1 MVDGS
6 MKLTQV
12 RATSGNTT
20 LHKALAVRQ
29 RCSGFTYLGLLFFV
43 ALMGAALV
51 GVAQVWHT
59 QVQRD
64 KEEDLLFVGNQFRR
78 AISLYYERAPGG
90 ARQYPRQMED
100 LLQDPRYPNVQ
111 RHLRK
116 LYVDPMTGKPDWGL
130 VKAPDGSIIG
140 VYSLSQDTPLK
151 TAGFKGPDAGFVDAV
166 SYREWKFTYL
176 PAALAEGSGIRKGG
190 QPSGAPG
197 GQPSVGGPQSLAPD
211 PAQIQELQMAARQ
224 PGCRAQRARELEACA
239 QGGASTKDCRAA
251 AAGRYDACLNGSGAT
266 QQ

>member
-1 MVDGS
+1 MKSIRARRSVNDSAGMPTGLVSALRGRAGS
-6 MKLTQV
+6 
-12 RATSGNTT
+12 G
-20 LHKALAVRQ
+20 
-29 RCSGFTYLGLLFFV
+29 GFTYIGLLFFV
-43 ALMGAALV
+43 AVMGAALV

-90 ARQYPRQMED
+90 ARQYPRQMKD

-116 LYVDPMTGKPDWGL
+116 MYVDPMTGKPDWGL

-140 VYSLSQDTPLK
+140 VYSLSRDAPLK
-151 TAGFKGPDAGFVDAV
+151 TAGFKGPDAAFVDSV

-176 PAALAEGSGIRKGG
+176 PATQAGGPGMRPGVQPGGMPG
-190 QPSGAPG
+190 QPPIG
-197 GQPSVGGPQSLAPD
+197 GGQSLAPD
-211 PAQIQELQMAARQ
+211 PAQIQELEMAARQ
-224 PGCRAQRARELEACA
+224 PGCRAQRARALEACA
-239 QGGASTKDCRAA
+239 QGGTATKDCMAA
-251 AAGRYDACLNGSGAT
+251 AAGRYDACLGGSGTAR
-266 QQ
+266 

>member
-1 MVDGS
+1 MPSTNSTVTRDAIQTSWTSWFPRATSATSPLTRLPKARRRGGS
-6 MKLTQV
+6 SRRLTPKPKARCMTSRAGQTARAQMDLHTESGRPAMKLTHAARRV
-12 RATSGNTT
+12 VHRTGARPVLATALRAPATST
-20 LHKALAVRQ
+20 
-29 RCSGFTYLGLLFFV
+29 GFTYIRLLFFV

-116 LYVDPMTGKPDWGL
+116 LYVDPVTGKPDWGL

-140 VYSLSQDTPLK
+140 
-151 TAGFKGPDAGFVDAV
+151 
-166 SYREWKFTYL
+166 
-176 PAALAEGSGIRKGG
+176 
-190 QPSGAPG
+190 
-197 GQPSVGGPQSLAPD
+197 
-211 PAQIQELQMAARQ
+211 
-224 PGCRAQRARELEACA
+224 
-239 QGGASTKDCRAA
+239 
-251 AAGRYDACLNGSGAT
+251 
-266 QQ
+266 